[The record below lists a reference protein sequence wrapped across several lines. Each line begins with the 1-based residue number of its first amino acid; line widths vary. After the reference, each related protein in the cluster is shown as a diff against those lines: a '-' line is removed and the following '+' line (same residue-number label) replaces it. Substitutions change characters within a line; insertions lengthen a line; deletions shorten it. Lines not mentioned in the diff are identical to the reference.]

1 MGDKLSSLDNVIK
14 DTDEA
19 NFVTDVIEAS
29 NQVPIVVDFWAPWCG
44 PCKKL
49 TPDLERN
56 ILSFKGKVRL
66 VKINVDE
73 NQGIASQLRI
83 QSIPAVYGFY
93 GGKPIDGFMGAQPE
107 AKLKEFISGLISK
120 SGGEI
125 SDNLDNL
132 IGEADEKLDTGL
144 IDEAE
149 EIYEKVLE
157 EDSNHIGAYAGLIRA
172 KIIVKNIDC
181 DYLYIN
187 ASDERGIDTIREK
200 IQPFALSMGFNDVKI
215 VILDEADYL
224 TPQAQATLRHT
235 IEACSATTRFIL
247 TCNYLERIISPLQS
261 RCQTF
266 EITPPSKTE
275 VIEHVSNIAAK
286 EAMLEVSVN
295 DVQKVV
301 STHYPDIRKIIN
313 TLQGSVVDG
322 QIKIDDNSLKNS
334 QLGGLVVDALIRKA
348 KLSEIRQ
355 ILADSGAREF
365 DDLFKYIY
373 DKSSVLFGD
382 REGEAILIIAKY
394 QYEYTFVLEKE
405 ICIAAMLNK
414 LLDIKDN
421 IQLNTKQYIIKKW
434 LELNLK
440 CIRFKLSI
448 IIKIISIV
456 I

>member
-1 MGDKLSSLDNVIK
+1 MELWVEKYRPTTLENYVGNETIK
-14 DTDEA
+14 
-19 NFVTDVIEAS
+19 NKIEDYLKQGSIQNLLLHGVA
-29 NQVPIVVDFWAPWCG
+29 G
-44 PCKKL
+44 
-49 TPDLERN
+49 T
-56 ILSFKGKVRL
+56 GKTTL
-66 VKINVDE
+66 
-73 NQGIASQLRI
+73 
-83 QSIPAVYGFY
+83 
-93 GGKPIDGFMGAQPE
+93 
-107 AKLKEFISGLISK
+107 AKLL
-120 SGGEI
+120 
-125 SDNLDNL
+125 
-132 IGEADEKLDTGL
+132 
-144 IDEAE
+144 
-149 EIYEKVLE
+149 
-157 EDSNHIGAYAGLIRA
+157 
-172 KIIVKNIDC
+172 VKNIDC
-181 DYLYIN
+181 DFLYIN

-266 EITPPSKTE
+266 EITPPSKR
-275 VIEHVSNIAAK
+275 
-286 EAMLEVSVN
+286 EVSDKCQEILTKEKTLFYDN
-295 DVQKVV
+295 NIDDVIN
-301 STHYPDIRKIIN
+301 THYPDIRKIIN

-373 DKSSVLFGD
+373 DKSSTLFGD

-414 LLDIKDN
+414 LLDI
-421 IQLNTKQYIIKKW
+421 
-434 LELNLK
+434 
-440 CIRFKLSI
+440 C
-448 IIKIISIV
+448 
-456 I
+456 

>member
-1 MGDKLSSLDNVIK
+1 MELWVEKYRPTTLETYVGNETIK
-14 DTDEA
+14 
-19 NFVTDVIEAS
+19 NKIEDYLKQGSIQNLLLHGVA
-29 NQVPIVVDFWAPWCG
+29 G
-44 PCKKL
+44 
-49 TPDLERN
+49 T
-56 ILSFKGKVRL
+56 GKTTL
-66 VKINVDE
+66 
-73 NQGIASQLRI
+73 
-83 QSIPAVYGFY
+83 
-93 GGKPIDGFMGAQPE
+93 
-107 AKLKEFISGLISK
+107 AKLL
-120 SGGEI
+120 
-125 SDNLDNL
+125 
-132 IGEADEKLDTGL
+132 
-144 IDEAE
+144 
-149 EIYEKVLE
+149 
-157 EDSNHIGAYAGLIRA
+157 
-172 KIIVKNIDC
+172 VKNIDC

-266 EITPPSKTE
+266 EITPPSKDE
-275 VIEHVSNIAAK
+275 VREKCYDILAQENVSYDNNIY
-286 EAMLEVSVN
+286 
-295 DVQKVV
+295 KVID
-301 STHYPDIRKIIN
+301 THYPDIRKIIN
-313 TLQGSVVDG
+313 TLQGSVVNN
-322 QIKIDDNSLKNS
+322 QIKIDNSSLKNS

-373 DKSSVLFGD
+373 DKSSTLFGD

-414 LLDIKDN
+414 LLDI
-421 IQLNTKQYIIKKW
+421 
-434 LELNLK
+434 
-440 CIRFKLSI
+440 C
-448 IIKIISIV
+448 
-456 I
+456 